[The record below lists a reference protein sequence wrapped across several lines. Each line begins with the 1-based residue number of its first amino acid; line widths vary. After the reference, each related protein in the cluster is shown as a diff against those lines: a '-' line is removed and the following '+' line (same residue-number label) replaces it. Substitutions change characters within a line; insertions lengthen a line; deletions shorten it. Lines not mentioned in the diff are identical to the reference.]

1 VTSSPVVRHFPL
13 RDGGTDMTVTL
24 HEDGTVW
31 VGDSWDNL
39 VQLQGDRLHVL
50 ADALLA
56 VHVFRGRQKAAK
68 R

>member
-1 VTSSPVVRHFPL
+1 MTSSPVVRHFPL

-31 VGDSWDNL
+31 VGDSWDNV
-39 VQLQGDRLHVL
+39 VQLEGNRLHVL
-50 ADALLA
+50 ADALLG
-56 VHVFRGRQKAAK
+56 VHVFRGRQAVAK

>member
-1 VTSSPVVRHFPL
+1 MNGSPVVKHFPL
-13 RDGGTDMTVTL
+13 RDDEIDMTVTL

-31 VGDSWDNL
+31 VGNSWNNL
-39 VQLQGDRLHVL
+39 VQFEGDRLHVL

-56 VHVFRGRQKAAK
+56 VHVYRARQAGVK